1 MPIHLTLLDGVR
13 WQGRPVVGERAQ
25 ALLAALALD
34 CRTVSAD
41 RLVAEVWGDGEPAN
55 PAKALQVLVS
65 RTRSVMGPASLVTE
79 GTGYRLGVPSDRI
92 DAGRLHA
99 LAGRAEALLAGNPAA
114 AAAAAEEALAL
125 GAGALPSEGGGPLA
139 EVRRRAE
146 HDLASARVVL
156 ARARSR
162 SGDHGPAL
170 PGLEEAVRVRP
181 EDEGLLADLL
191 HSEAAV
197 RGTGAALDRFE
208 RYRSDLRDRIGADV
222 GPELRR
228 VHREL
233 LALDSPV
240 RAGVR
245 FDATPLLGRDEDLRR
260 VRALLAASRVVSVL
274 GPGGLGKTRLAHA
287 VAREAPQPVVHFVE
301 LVGVTAPEDLVGEVG
316 SALGVRDSVAGRRT
330 LSPRQRADV
339 RARIAQQLDLA
350 PALLVLDNCEHLV
363 EAVADLVSYLAAT
376 TRELRVLTTTRSPLA
391 IAAERVYPLPQL
403 GTGDAARL
411 FRDRAT
417 AARPGVRLDTGDV
430 HAVVARLDG
439 LPLAIELAAA
449 KVRVMSPAEIARR
462 LEDRFTLLRGGDRS
476 APSRHQTLLAVIDWS
491 WNLLGERERR
501 ALRRLSA
508 FPDGFALDAAEEV
521 LGCDAPGDVPGG
533 PLGDASGDPLGDAL
547 GDALG
552 DVEELVEQSL
562 LTVVETA
569 DGVRYRMLETVREF
583 GRMRLDAA
591 GETAGA
597 RAAVR
602 AWAVGYAGR
611 HGVRLYSPEQVDAM
625 DRLRPEETNLAD
637 VLREALTEPDPEA
650 VTVLFSAL
658 SGYWTIRGDHPRS
671 IVLSPA
677 VAAALDGW
685 TPPPRLL
692 DPARMALSMALFSTV
707 MAASE
712 ESATSFRS
720 LSELGADSA
729 NPAVRALVTALLA
742 MVSDPE
748 HGLDELAAG
757 PDPLT
762 RQIALHWLSHG
773 RENAGDPAGAIEAA
787 RAALEL
793 VGDDGGPW
801 PRALLNTQLASLHA
815 HLGDSAAAAGH
826 AAEAIPVLERLGAVE
841 DAVQLRA
848 ALAMTVLAEGR
859 RDEAARMIDDLEA
872 LASRGAYQGAYQGTY
887 GDTLSVAAARAELA
901 LADGDVAEGL
911 RRHRETAETLR
922 NLRIPGAPGGFP
934 PWVVLGEVVAL
945 SALAQYGEGDDGA
958 DLFASLRSEI
968 LVAFGP
974 DRAFPDLPV
983 IGMAL
988 AGLGLWG
995 LLKGAMPTEEAVRM
1009 LVLADRFAYSRFT
1022 PTMRWAALSAHAE
1035 RVAPGVLSRIDAEY
1049 GERRGPD
1056 LLAEARAALERLV

>member
-1 MPIHLTLLDGVR
+1 MPIHLSLLDGVR
-13 WQGRPVVGERAQ
+13 WRGQPVVGERAQ
-25 ALLAALALD
+25 ALLAALALA
-34 CRTVSAD
+34 CRTVNAD
-41 RLVAEVWGDGEPAN
+41 RLVAEVWGDSEPAN

-65 RTRSVMGPASLVTE
+65 RTRSVVGSEALVTE
-79 GTGYRLGVPSDRI
+79 GAGYRLEVPPDRV
-92 DAGRLHA
+92 DAGRLHG
-99 LAGRAEALLAGNPAA
+99 LAGRARALLVENPAA
-114 AAAAAEEALAL
+114 AAAAAKEALAL
-125 GAGALPSEGGGPLA
+125 GIGALPPAGGGPLA

-170 PGLEEAVRVRP
+170 PELEEAVRVHP

-245 FDATPLLGRDEDLRR
+245 FDTTPLLGRDDDLRR
-260 VRALLAASRVVSVL
+260 VRALLSASRVVSIL

-287 VAREAPQPVVHFVE
+287 VAREAPQPVVHVVE

-316 SALGVRDSVAGRRT
+316 SALGVRDSVTGRRT
-330 LSPRQRADV
+330 LTPQQRADV

-350 PALLVLDNCEHLV
+350 PTLLVLDNCEHLV
-363 EAVADLVSYLAAT
+363 DAVADLVAYLTAT

-403 GTGDAARL
+403 GTGDAVEL

-417 AARPGVRLDTGDV
+417 AARPNVHLDEDDVR
-430 HAVVARLDG
+430 AVVARLDG

-449 KVRVMSPAEIARR
+449 KVRVMSPVEIARR
-462 LEDRFTLLRGGDRS
+462 LEDRFSLLRGGDRS

-491 WNLLGERERR
+491 WNLLGERQRR

-508 FPDGFALDAAEEV
+508 FPDGFVLDAAEEV
-521 LGCDAPGDVPGG
+521 LGD
-533 PLGDASGDPLGDAL
+533 
-547 GDALG
+547 DALG

-583 GRMRLDAA
+583 GRMRLDSA
-591 GETAGA
+591 GETTDA

-602 AWAVGYAGR
+602 EWAVGYGRR
-611 HGVRLYSPEQVDAM
+611 HGARLYSPEQVDAM
-625 DRLRPEETNLAD
+625 DRLRSEETNLAD
-637 VLREALTEPDPEA
+637 ILREALADPDPEA
-650 VTVLFSAL
+650 VVVLFSAL
-658 SGYWTIRGDHPRS
+658 AGYWTICGDHPRS
-671 IVLSPA
+671 IVVAPA
-677 VAAALDGW
+677 VAAALSGW
-685 TPPPRLL
+685 APPPRLL
-692 DPARMALSMALFSTV
+692 DQTRLALGIALFNTMIVSHD
-707 MAASE
+707 
-712 ESATSFRS
+712 ESGTLARL
-720 LSELGADSA
+720 LSGLGADSA

-742 MVSDPE
+742 TASDPE
-748 HGLDELAAG
+748 RGLDLLVADT
-757 PDPLT
+757 DPLI
-762 RQIALHWLSHG
+762 RRIALHWLSHG
-773 RENAGDPAGAIEAA
+773 RESAGDPVGAIEAA

-801 PRALLNTQLASLHA
+801 HRAVLHTQLASLYA
-815 HLGDSAAAAGH
+815 QLGDSALTARH
-826 AAEAIPVLERLGAVE
+826 ATEALPMLERLGAMD
-841 DAVQLRA
+841 DAIQIRTT
-848 ALAMTVLAEGR
+848 LAMAALAEGR

-872 LASRGAYQGAYQGTY
+872 LASQGTY
-887 GDTLSVAAARAELA
+887 SEVLSVATGRAQLA
-901 LADGDVAEGL
+901 LVDGDIAEGL
-911 RRHRETAETLR
+911 RRHRETAEVLR
-922 NLRIPGAPGGFP
+922 NLRVPSAFT
-934 PWVVLGEVVAL
+934 PWADLSEVIAL
-945 SALAQYGEGDDGA
+945 SAFAQYGEGDDGA
-958 DLFASLRSEI
+958 DLFESVRAKVLI
-968 LVAFGP
+968 VFDP
-974 DRAFPDLPV
+974 DRTSRDYPV
-983 IGMAL
+983 MGMVL
-988 AGLGLWG
+988 AGLGIWG
-995 LLKGAMPTEEAVRM
+995 LRKGALPAEEAVRL
-1009 LVLADRFAYSRFT
+1009 LVLANRFAYNRFT
-1022 PTMRWAALSAHAE
+1022 PTMQWSVLSAHAE
-1035 RVAPGVLSRIDAEY
+1035 RIAPGVISRIEAEY

-1056 LLAEARAALERLV
+1056 LLAEARTVLERVV